1 MLQVILLL
9 NIRSGTKD
17 KYILT
22 RKYNRNITLKNDKKN
37 IREFVTKRKEI
48 IYLKI

>member
-22 RKYNRNITLKNDKKN
+22 RKYNRNITLKNDKEKYQ
-37 IREFVTKRKEI
+37 KDCDKCKE
-48 IYLKI
+48 